1 MDAIMDSLA
10 TLVTVILLV
19 IYGSGLI
26 AFGLAWSRNRVAMVI
41 SRVFAFVAMATGFWL
56 GFTLMNTNG
65 IAAGD
70 IPVLLGA
77 ASLVISLRRN
87 R

>member
-1 MDAIMDSLA
+1 METLA
-10 TLVTVILLV
+10 ALVTAILLV

-56 GFTLMNTNG
+56 GFTLMNANG
-65 IAAGD
+65 FAVGG

>member
-1 MDAIMDSLA
+1 METLA
-10 TLVTVILLV
+10 ALVTVILLV

-56 GFTLMNTNG
+56 GFALMNASG
-65 IAAGD
+65 FAVWG

>member
-1 MDAIMDSLA
+1 MESLA
-10 TLVTVILLV
+10 AVVNVILAV

-26 AFGLAWSRNRVAMVI
+26 AFGWAWSRNRVAVVV
-41 SRVFAFVAMATGFWL
+41 SRIFAFVAMATGFWL
-56 GFTLMNTNG
+56 SFTLMNANSFAVG
-65 IAAGD
+65 G

>member
-1 MDAIMDSLA
+1 MDSLMESLA
-10 TLVTVILLV
+10 AVVTVILLV

-26 AFGLAWSRNRVAMVI
+26 AFGLAWSRNRVAAVI
-41 SRVFAFVAMATGFWL
+41 SRVFAFVAMASGFWL
-56 GFTLMNTNG
+56 GFTLMNANSFAVG
-65 IAAGD
+65 G

>member
-1 MDAIMDSLA
+1 MESLA
-10 TLVTVILLV
+10 ALVAVILLA

-26 AFGLAWSRNRVAMVI
+26 AFGLTWSRNRVAMVVT
-41 SRVFAFVAMATGFWL
+41 RVFAFVAMATGFWL
-56 GFTLMNTNG
+56 GFTLMNANG
-65 IAAGD
+65 IALGG